1 MYAAAPA
8 TVEPAKK
15 PKILF
20 TPPLA
25 SERSSPSENVASVVC
40 RGGERL
46 TRSGRHPRASEQ
58 GAVRQCRSR
67 PCSKSGSHAHQA
79 RGRPGLF
86 WHSSCSVSIRVWGY
100 IPRSDAY
107 PAFASWGSGG
117 PLQREEEGEKRQ
129 EGGGGVW
136 DGRPLYEASLSVD
149 FALANARCG
158 CWCDCGCFA
167 PSLAVLRR
175 WPVPRSHWPGTSP
188 WPPWIS
194 PRKISA
200 ALTTPP
206 PFFSQETTA
215 PDNTPCSIFPA
226 PHFNVPV
233 PGLHLNRLIQV
244 SMW

>member
-1 MYAAAPA
+1 M
-8 TVEPAKK
+8 
-15 PKILF
+15 
-20 TPPLA
+20 PPRRRPSSPRRSRRSCLPP
-25 SERSSPSENVASVVC
+25 SGVRTSSPSENVASVVC

-129 EGGGGVW
+129 EGGWCVGW
-136 DGRPLYEASLSVD
+136 PALIRSKSLGRFCPRKRTMRLLVRLRLLCSFPCSASEMACS
-149 FALANARCG
+149 AL
-158 CWCDCGCFA
+158 
-167 PSLAVLRR
+167 SLAR
-175 WPVPRSHWPGTSP
+175 
-188 WPPWIS
+188 
-194 PRKISA
+194 
-200 ALTTPP
+200 
-206 PFFSQETTA
+206 
-215 PDNTPCSIFPA
+215 D
-226 PHFNVPV
+226 
-233 PGLHLNRLIQV
+233 
-244 SMW
+244 